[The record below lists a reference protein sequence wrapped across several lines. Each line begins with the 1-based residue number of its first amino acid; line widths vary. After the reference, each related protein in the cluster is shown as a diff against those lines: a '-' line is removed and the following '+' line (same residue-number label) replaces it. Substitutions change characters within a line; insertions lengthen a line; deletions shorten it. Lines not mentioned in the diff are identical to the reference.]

1 MCVAEE
7 ELSAGPTLD
16 RPLLRQT
23 LERLA
28 AGDAHILVVSSID
41 RLALSFQDLAV
52 VLQWFEDSAGASLV
66 SIGGTFPVD
75 MTREDGQTLVSA
87 LVALG
92 AWDRTCSSQR
102 AQEALLATRA
112 RGLPIS
118 RPAVADQPG
127 LKDLV
132 RTLRGRGLT
141 LREIADMLNRAEI
154 PTLRGGQ
161 EWRPSSLQSILGY
174 RRQPRTRKGTLPPP
188 RPVVDPAAGDIGEMV
203 DL

>member
-1 MCVAEE
+1 MAEE
-7 ELSAGPTLD
+7 EDCPRARPSIG
-16 RPLLRQT
+16 PLLRQT
-23 LERLA
+23 LECLA
-28 AGDAHILVVSSID
+28 DGDAHILVVSSID

-66 SIGGTFPVD
+66 SSAGTLPVD

-92 AWDRTCSSQR
+92 AWDRNAARSERRKRCWPR
-102 AQEALLATRA
+102 RA

-132 RTLRGRGLT
+132 RTLRDRGLT
-141 LREIADMLNRAEI
+141 LREIADTLNRAEI